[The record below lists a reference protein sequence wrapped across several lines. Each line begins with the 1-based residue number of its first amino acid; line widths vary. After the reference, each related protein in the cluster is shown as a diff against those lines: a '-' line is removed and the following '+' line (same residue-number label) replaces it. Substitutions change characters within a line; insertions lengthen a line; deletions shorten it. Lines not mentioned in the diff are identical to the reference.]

1 MARYPGLFMRPLV
14 LGILNVT
21 PDSFSDGGQF
31 ASVDHAVERA
41 LEMFTEG
48 ADIVDIGGES
58 TRPGAEAITIDVELG
73 RVIPV
78 IEALRASRPDARISI
93 DTRHAEVARTAVA
106 AGSEIINDVSAS
118 LHQVA
123 ADTSA
128 GWIAMHMQGKPA
140 DMQYRPHYVDVV
152 GEVTDFLVERAT
164 AGRDAGVENIWIDPG
179 FGFGKSETHNLTLL
193 KCLDKVV
200 ATGWPVVVGL
210 SRKSM
215 LGAILARSD
224 GADVP
229 VPADDRLEGSVASAT
244 YAMLLGARM
253 IRVHDVKA
261 AWQAAS
267 VVAADP
273 KWKGPDGEG

>member
-1 MARYPGLFMRPLV
+1 MRPLV

-31 ASVDHAVERA
+31 SSVERAVERA
-41 LEMFTEG
+41 LEMLGEG
-48 ADIVDIGGES
+48 ADIIDIGGES
-58 TRPGAEAITIDVELG
+58 TRPGADAVSIDTELE

-78 IEALRASRPDARISI
+78 IEALRARRPDARISI
-93 DTRHAEVARTAVA
+93 DTRRVEVARPAVS
-106 AGSEIINDVSAS
+106 AGAEIINDVSAS
-118 LHQVA
+118 LHDVA
-123 ADTSA
+123 AETGA
-128 GWIAMHMQGKPA
+128 GWIAMHMQGQPA
-140 DMQYRPHYVDVV
+140 DMQHRPHYANVV
-152 GEVTDFLVERAT
+152 AEVREFLVERAE
-164 AGRDAGVENIWIDPG
+164 AGRRAGVANIWIDPG
-179 FGFGKSETHNLTLL
+179 FGFGKSEAHNMALL
-193 KCLDKVV
+193 AGLASLVD
-200 ATGWPVVVGL
+200 TGWPVAVGL

-229 VPADDRLEGSVASAT
+229 VPAGDRLEGSVATAT
-244 YAMLLGARM
+244 YAMLLGASM

-261 AWQAAS
+261 AWQAAT